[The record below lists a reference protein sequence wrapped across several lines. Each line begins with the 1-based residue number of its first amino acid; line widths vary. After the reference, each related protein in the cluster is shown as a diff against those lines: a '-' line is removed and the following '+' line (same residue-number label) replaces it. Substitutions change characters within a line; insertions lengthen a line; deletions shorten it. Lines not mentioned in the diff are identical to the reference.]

1 MEEGILSLRLLEWII
16 RSPRRTMTFLILYK
30 PMLYCEIKTALK
42 LSKNDRVDELKELI
56 EKKLAACKTSRLR
69 KGKLYGLTIYGRRI
83 RKMLIDFL
91 DEAKKK
97 ELVEKLNVKEIKNDY
112 KEPKI
117 NWDVYAKIDVS
128 KKQLKPLLEALD
140 IHKKGVKQI
149 SSRFR
154 ENAGRSLSTGNLNG
168 FLKRL
173 VVVGL
178 ASYERKG
185 MNVFYSITQE
195 GIAIRKQLNA

>member
-1 MEEGILSLRLLEWII
+1 MERDVLWLLEWII
-16 RSPRRTMTFLILYK
+16 RSPRRTMVMVIFYK
-30 PMLYCEIKTALK
+30 PLLYCDIKSALK

-56 EKKLAACKTSRLR
+56 EKKLAACKTPNFR

-83 RKMLIDFL
+83 RRMLIDFL
-91 DEAKKK
+91 DEDKKK
-97 ELVEKLNVKEIKNDY
+97 ELVGKLNIKEMRNDY
-112 KEPKI
+112 KEPRI
-117 NWDVYAKIDVS
+117 NWDAYAKIDVS

-140 IHKKGVKQI
+140 TERKGVRQI

-173 VVVGL
+173 AAMGL
-178 ASYERKG
+178 ASYERNG

-195 GIAIRKQLNA
+195 GIAIIKQLNA